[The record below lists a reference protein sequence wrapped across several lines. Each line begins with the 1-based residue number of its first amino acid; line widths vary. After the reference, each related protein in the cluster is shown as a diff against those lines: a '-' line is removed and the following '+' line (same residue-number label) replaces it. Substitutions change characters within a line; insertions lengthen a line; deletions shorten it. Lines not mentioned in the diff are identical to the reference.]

1 MIRRDERNCTYGKPV
16 NAFKTPQLKMVRIPM
31 IRFIL
36 RGWKKGEFAI
46 FICHFSL
53 TSQQFK
59 MVRIPV
65 LRVHPSSW
73 NCHFCLTKVTYIIKR
88 KRISLKCV
96 QIFWGMDLRC
106 EILWVGKNVDLLE
119 QVTIY
124 NTKEQVLTCRIHSL
138 ENMCDYTTP
147 CIQSL
152 WECTKGWLKDIKINI
167 LIGLAT
173 VVPPYISMHRVFFK

>member
-1 MIRRDERNCTYGKPV
+1 MREIVLTV

-36 RGWKKGEFAI
+36 RGWKKVNLPFFFDKPTIQNGSYSSVKGSSLQGWKKVEIA
-46 FICHFSL
+46 HF
-53 TSQQFK
+53 
-59 MVRIPV
+59 
-65 LRVHPSSW
+65 
-73 NCHFCLTKVTYIIKR
+73 
-88 KRISLKCV
+88 
-96 QIFWGMDLRC
+96 
-106 EILWVGKNVDLLE
+106 LE
-119 QVTIY
+119 QITIY

-167 LIGLAT
+167 LIGLTT